1 MTTTAVKVEDK
12 LSLGLSRTKTNSRR
26 LGVMSITKLENVQL
40 GLILQY
46 IYKNENVVLP
56 DSVLQYPDALDKLVS
71 RYST

>member
-1 MTTTAVKVEDK
+1 MSK
-12 LSLGLSRTKTNSRR
+12 R
-26 LGVMSITKLENVQL
+26 LGVVGVTKREKVQL

-56 DSVLQYPDALDKLVS
+56 ESVLQFPDALDKLVS